1 MKDFLYKFFK
11 ERSLLL
17 AILTGLEI
25 ILSIVCILSF
35 VYSDTLSYSDSEIF
49 TALGVE
55 TLLESIYSSTWWALI
70 LLLLASIAIFSLTS
84 LIYKKLDYLFLA
96 ICSWAVMMILAI
108 NLNNSLVDNLAVLA
122 IFIPIIII
130 NIIAYFSQKE
140 KQKEL
145 LKPKRKPRKKA
156 SAN

>member
-49 TALGVE
+49 KYIKMWDNHDIYMMFHNTYNVLKQSRSISYDIDLG
-55 TLLESIYSSTWWALI
+55 LI
-70 LLLLASIAIFSLTS
+70 SL
-84 LIYKKLDYLFLA
+84 LFL
-96 ICSWAVMMILAI
+96 IT
-108 NLNNSLVDNLAVLA
+108 
-122 IFIPIIII
+122 
-130 NIIAYFSQKE
+130 
-140 KQKEL
+140 
-145 LKPKRKPRKKA
+145 LKPIP
-156 SAN
+156 SLEVI